1 MRPRLIAFL
10 LVAVAALSSVPVLA
24 QELPPDEY
32 TDDVVYSEAADPAGT
47 RELDAVVVGGRQ
59 PGPGLWKV
67 MRGDNVLWILG
78 VQSPLPNRMEWDD
91 RIVGQRIAESQ
102 QVLMSPTIDFDADV
116 GFFRGLTLLPSLYKA
131 RENPDGKLLREVVP
145 AEQYARWQPLKQR
158 WIGRDD
164 DVEEWRPVFAA
175 LELYRKA
182 IDRSGLTLEPIVS
195 ERVRKTAR
203 RAGVPVTTPTLRIQ
217 IKDPKQSLRDFRAE
231 AVDDQ
236 ECFRRTLD
244 RIERDLA
251 AMRTRANAWA
261 SGDMVTLSEL
271 PSGSQFS
278 VCSQAFSSSGVARRQ
293 GITNLPQRIE
303 ALWLAEVDKA
313 LANNASTFAVM
324 PISTLMQDG
333 GAIDKLLARG
343 YRVEAP

>member
-1 MRPRLIAFL
+1 MRPSFTALL
-10 LVAVAALSSVPVLA
+10 LVALAATSCLPAAA
-24 QELPPDEY
+24 QEIPTDGF
-32 TDDVVYSEAADPAGT
+32 TDDVVYGEDADPLNT

-67 MRGDNVLWILG
+67 TRGNNVMWILG
-78 VQSPLPNRMEWDD
+78 VQSPLPKRMEWDAST
-91 RIVGQRIAESQ
+91 VEKRIAESQ
-102 QVLMSPTIDFDADV
+102 QVLMTPTINFDADV

-145 AEQYARWQPLKQR
+145 ADQYARWQPLKTR
-158 WIGRDD
+158 WIGRDN

-175 LELYRKA
+175 LELYQKA
-182 IDRSGLTLEPIVS
+182 IEKSGLTLEPLAAD
-195 ERVRKTAR
+195 RVRKVAR
-203 RAGVPVTTPTLRIQ
+203 RADVPIVTPSLRIE
-217 IKDPKQSLRDFRAE
+217 IKEPKQALKDFRAE
-231 AVDDQ
+231 SVDDL

-261 SGDMVTLSEL
+261 TGDMVTLSEL
-271 PSGSQFS
+271 PSSNQFM
-278 VCSQAFSSSGVARRQ
+278 VCSQAFSGSGVARRQ

-324 PISTLMQDG
+324 PISVLMQEN

-343 YRVEAP
+343 YQVEAP